1 MSESDELQTALSRY
15 EVQLEIDQTHR
26 LAQYCQLLW
35 SWNERIN
42 LTRHMTYDQFVA
54 RDVVDSLAL
63 AELLDLRTRVL
74 DVGTGG
80 GVPGIVLRIVRPDL
94 KISLCESV
102 GKKARAV
109 QAMVDELELSVRV
122 HHVRV
127 EELLQYKTFDSLV
140 VRAVA
145 RLSRLL
151 GG

>member
-1 MSESDELQTALSRY
+1 
-15 EVQLEIDQTHR
+15 
-26 LAQYCQLLW
+26 
-35 SWNERIN
+35 
-42 LTRHMTYDQFVA
+42 MTYDQFVA